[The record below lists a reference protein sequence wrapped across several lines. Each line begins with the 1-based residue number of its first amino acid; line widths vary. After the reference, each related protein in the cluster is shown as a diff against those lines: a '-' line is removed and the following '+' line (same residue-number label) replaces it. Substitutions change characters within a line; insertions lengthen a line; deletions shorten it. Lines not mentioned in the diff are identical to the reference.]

1 MVTQVKPTHKQIKVG
16 TTNEFIDSIAILQN
30 DHRKRFKSRRLT
42 TMNLQSANVAA
53 DARTGESLRTDASLA
68 YFTMMGFSF
77 PSSWSFTWVSPASN
91 RYGAGKT
98 NLNPFPWRERDSKSN
113 NALSYPVG
121 FQRNSQ
127 MSANRGRIGRIL

>member
-1 MVTQVKPTHKQIKVG
+1 MVTQAKPTHKQIKVG

-68 YFTMMGFSF
+68 YFTMIGFSF
-77 PSSWSFTWVSPASN
+77 PRRFSFTC
-91 RYGAGKT
+91 
-98 NLNPFPWRERDSKSN
+98 KS
-113 NALSYPVG
+113 LC
-121 FQRNSQ
+121 
-127 MSANRGRIGRIL
+127 